1 MNVSGC
7 KEAGCVDVNAGV
19 SDTVKQAKG
28 ASLSGRAV
36 KGKGRLKL
44 DPAAFQAL
52 REQAIEAGA
61 KPSSKPRTVEPLNLS
76 DTQPKAPKPKTE
88 AQKKRAAAKRR
99 RNKANKKNR
108 KKMGEKIKRANEG
121 FIRLSSKIEADNKKF
136 LSAKL
141 QVAKARRAKDPIAKE
156 ASFSAYLKST
166 SQMDSNVQAFL
177 ESINILDPDSNSSE
191 GSSEPYDHSKDV
203 D

>member
-1 MNVSGC
+1 
-7 KEAGCVDVNAGV
+7 
-19 SDTVKQAKG
+19 
-28 ASLSGRAV
+28 
-36 KGKGRLKL
+36 
-44 DPAAFQAL
+44 
-52 REQAIEAGA
+52 
-61 KPSSKPRTVEPLNLS
+61 
-76 DTQPKAPKPKTE
+76 
-88 AQKKRAAAKRR
+88 
-99 RNKANKKNR
+99 
-108 KKMGEKIKRANEG
+108 MGEKIKRANEG